1 MDVDKARDVGD
12 VVQRNTDN
20 VTGWGPGQLACW
32 RPRSVQDVQD
42 FVRRANRE
50 GRALY
55 PVSTGLN
62 WGYGSAAPPQ
72 PGAVLLDL
80 SGMAA
85 ILNEDDIKQGGAV
98 AVIQP
103 GVTQRQ
109 LHDFLA
115 RHRPDLGFNVTGSS
129 MDTSILGNALDRGV
143 GYLGPRREDVFGLE
157 VVTGKGERLCT
168 GFRRLGEE
176 SPLAHTHPYGLGPML
191 DGLFF
196 QGNYGVVTS
205 ACFKLSPR
213 PERSVAVSLA
223 LRDSADLAEFLNRLA
238 LLKRLG
244 VMTGVTH
251 VGNQARTRASMM
263 SGISQY
269 LQASCGLQ
277 GEQLRIEA
285 DRALATVAPFEW
297 TSLGGIMGS
306 AAQVRAAV
314 AEVRR
319 VMGRLAKLTVVDDA
333 KLAAGLRLLHPLRN
347 LWPWARA
354 NAAAIAAIRPLQ
366 GLADSRPTDAAITNL
381 LWRYG
386 RPDAAGATLD
396 ESDCGLLFI
405 NPALPMD
412 GAKVVEVVER
422 MKNEALSRGHV
433 LYVTLN
439 IETTTSFVAVAN
451 LLFDRRDPA
460 EVAKAH
466 DCAAVL
472 WQYLRDQRLEV
483 YRARADMMAALV
495 DNASSFWRTAWDLKA
510 VFDPNNVIAP
520 GRYNLPHAPPE
531 PPDSRPIQGV

>member
-1 MDVDKARDVGD
+1 MNETSKDGEAERRD
-12 VVQRNTDN
+12 TAN
-20 VTGWGPGQLACW
+20 VTGWGQGRLACW
-32 RPRSVQDVQD
+32 RPRSVTEVQD
-42 FVRRANRE
+42 CVRRANQD
-50 GRALY
+50 GCALY

-62 WGYGSAAPPQ
+62 WGYGSSCPPM
-72 PGAVLLDL
+72 PGGVLLDL
-80 SGMAA
+80 SGMNA
-85 ILNEDDIKQGGAV
+85 ILNEDALKAGGAV

-157 VVTGKGERLCT
+157 VVTGTGELLHT
-168 GFRRLGEE
+168 GFRRLGED

-196 QGNYGVVTS
+196 QGNFGVVTS

-213 PERSVAVSLA
+213 PQRSVAVSLA
-223 LRDSADLAEFLNRLA
+223 LREEADLGRFLDGLA

-269 LQASCGLQ
+269 LEAHCGLQ
-277 GEQLRIEA
+277 GDRLRAESE
-285 DRALATVAPFEW
+285 RALATVAPYEW
-297 TSLGGIMGS
+297 TSLGGVMGS
-306 AAQVRAAV
+306 AAQVRAAI

-319 VMGRLAKLTVVDDA
+319 VMGRMAKLTVVDDA
-333 KLAAGLRLLHPLRN
+333 KLAAGLRVLHPLRR

-354 NAAAIAAIRPLQ
+354 NAAAIAAIQPLQ
-366 GLADSRPTDAAITNL
+366 GLADSRPTDAAISNL

-386 RPDAAGATLD
+386 QPQAPATALD
-396 ESDCGLLFI
+396 GSDCGLIFV
-405 NPALPMD
+405 NPALPME
-412 GAKVVEVVER
+412 GPRVVAVVEG
-422 MKNEALSRGHV
+422 MKQVAAQFGHAL
-433 LYVTLN
+433 YITLN

-451 LLFDRRDPA
+451 LLFDRRDPSAVA
-460 EVAKAH
+460 EAQA
-466 DCAAVL
+466 CAAAL
-472 WQYLRDQRLEV
+472 WQYLREQRLEV
-483 YRARADMMAALV
+483 YRARADMMAGVV
-495 DNASSFWRTAWDLKA
+495 DETSSFWRAAWGLKS
-510 VFDPNNVIAP
+510 VFDPHNIIAP
-520 GRYNLPHAPPE
+520 GRYNLAQAPSAV
-531 PPDSRPIQGV
+531 PDPASNPGV